1 MSMKKGNSFQKVK
14 VQPQRVASLL
24 LTFFCQFQPGI
35 AYKSVA
41 NKKNPV
47 LQTIN
52 ELKRLMNYS
61 KQLH

>member
-1 MSMKKGNSFQKVK
+1 MKKANSFQKVK
-14 VQPQRVASLL
+14 VQPQRIASLL

>member
-1 MSMKKGNSFQKVK
+1 MNKANSFQKVE
-14 VQPQRVASLL
+14 VQPQRVASPL
-24 LTFFCQFQPGI
+24 LTFFFQFQHRI

>member
-1 MSMKKGNSFQKVK
+1 MKKANSFQKIE
-14 VQPQRVASLL
+14 VQPQRIASLL
-24 LTFFCQFQPGI
+24 LTFFCQFQHRI

-41 NKKNPV
+41 YKKNPA

>member
-1 MSMKKGNSFQKVK
+1 MKKGNSFQKAK
-14 VQPQRVASLL
+14 VQPQRIASLL
-24 LTFFCQFQPGI
+24 LTFFFQFQPGI